1 MSTAQNSEDLDFTK
15 RPSKSAIYDPNVAR
29 LCFKALGNLE
39 TVPKGGVFFTE
50 NQNSDK
56 LYLLEEGEVTVTRG
70 GRAIDVVKAGEVFGE
85 MAAISQLPRS
95 ATATARTACR
105 VESLDANQLPKA
117 IQKNPEFALML
128 MNILINRLRLTIT
141 MLSMS
146 KALDASNGTR
156 TRRLFDDKL
165 LNGLML
171 ATQHKAPQHCP
182 LNKVIM
188 REGEGGV
195 FMYVVMSGR
204 VAISI
209 KGKLVEW
216 VGPGG
221 LFGEMALVDQ
231 SPRAATAIAETDCD
245 LISINRGDFLKM
257 VKTNPVFTV
266 SLLKAAADRLRDMT
280 SRRA

>member
-1 MSTAQNSEDLDFTK
+1 MEDLDFTR
-15 RPSKSAIYDPNVAR
+15 RPTKSALYNPTVAR
-29 LCFKALGNLE
+29 ICFESLGKVE
-39 TVPKGGVFFTE
+39 RVAQGVVFFAE
-50 NQNSDK
+50 NQNSDRM
-56 LYLLEEGEVTVTRG
+56 YLLEEGEVSLTRG
-70 GRAIDVVKAGEVFGE
+70 TKAIDVVKAGEIFGE

-105 VESLDANQLPKA
+105 VVTLDATQFQRA
-117 IQKNPEFALML
+117 IQNMPEFALML
-128 MNILINRLRLTIT
+128 MNILINRLRLTIA
-141 MLSMS
+141 MLAMS
-146 KALDASNGTR
+146 KSLEASDGAR
-156 TRRLFDDKL
+156 TRRVFDDKL
-165 LNGLML
+165 LQGLMV
-171 ATQHKAPQHCP
+171 ATQHRLPQHCP

-188 REGEGGV
+188 KEGEAGV
-195 FMYVVMSGR
+195 FMYVVLSGR

-209 KGKLVEW
+209 KSKIVEW

-245 LISINRGDFLKM
+245 LLSINRGDFLTM
-257 VKTNPVFTV
+257 VKTNPVFVV

>member
-1 MSTAQNSEDLDFTK
+1 MEDLDFTR
-15 RPSKSAIYDPNVAR
+15 RPTKSAIYDPAVAR
-29 LCFKALGNLE
+29 ICFESLGKVE
-39 TVPKGGVFFTE
+39 RVAKGEVFFSE
-50 NQNSDK
+50 NQNSDRM
-56 LYLLEEGEVTVTRG
+56 YLLEEGEVALTRG
-70 GRAIDVVKAGEVFGE
+70 GKAIDVVKAGEIFGE

-105 VESLDANQLPKA
+105 VVSLDAKQFQRA
-117 IQKNPEFALML
+117 IQRMPEFALML
-128 MNILINRLRLTIT
+128 MNILINRLRLTLT
-141 MLSMS
+141 MLAMS
-146 KALDASNGTR
+146 KSLEASDGAR

-165 LNGLML
+165 LQGLMV
-171 ATQHKAPQHCP
+171 ATQHRLPQHCP

-188 REGEGGV
+188 KEGEAGV
-195 FMYVVMSGR
+195 FMYVVLSGR

-209 KGKLVEW
+209 KSRIVEW

-221 LFGEMALVDQ
+221 VFGEMALVDQ

-245 LISINRGDFLKM
+245 LLSINRGDFLKM
-257 VKTNPVFTV
+257 VKTNPVFVV